1 MAQRYAVVDL
11 ETTGN
16 QIQYD
21 EIIQIG
27 ITFIENNQITDTYH
41 SYVKT
46 DLEIP
51 SFIQALTN
59 INELD

>member
-27 ITFIENNQITDTYH
+27 ITFIEDQQIVDTYH
-41 SYVKT
+41 TYVKT

-51 SFIQALTN
+51 SFIQ
-59 INELD
+59 